1 MSMTGPANALQSG
14 CSAATTCLSCEPSW
28 RSAALPTCAASGK
41 RLSAAL
47 DCLADTMT
55 VRPRSATVTF
65 RVVEATPRGFASSRS
80 ATIGRSGVEPRRGED
95 RMREG
100 QSARAFVE
108 LSDTLV
114 RDYDVVEF
122 LSRLCQRSVEVLEV
136 TAAGALLTDGAR
148 RLQVVAAST
157 ETVDGPGDAA
167 NPGPGGPMRRRLP
180 QRPAGGRAGPPP
192 DGPALAGVH
201 ACHRPRPLR
210 RLPGSPQ
217 ARTDHRD
224 RPDPGIAAAA
234 TRTRRATPRRHR
246 HHPPLTRSAH
256 PHASRNCPT

>member
-1 MSMTGPANALQSG
+1 MRYEHDGASQRALVGLFGSHHQPELRAELEVSG
-14 CSAATTCLSCEPSW
+14 AADLRRVRE
-28 RSAALPTCAASGK
+28 

-100 QSARAFVE
+100 QLARAFVE

-114 RDYDVVEF
+114 RDYDVMEF

-180 QRPAGGRAGPPP
+180 QRPAGGRA
-192 DGPALAGVH
+192 
-201 ACHRPRPLR
+201 
-210 RLPGSPQ
+210 
-217 ARTDHRD
+217 
-224 RPDPGIAAAA
+224 
-234 TRTRRATPRRHR
+234 
-246 HHPPLTRSAH
+246 
-256 PHASRNCPT
+256 